1 MSFSVILWFLRLQDV
16 SFFFNLLVVGQ
27 IKWANGWR
35 VSYTSVEDL
44 KKVSM
49 AATASVIYDSVN
61 FSILP
66 VTLGK
71 PSTLLL
77 RLLEDRFIIIVAYWT
92 QQRQLPWFNSQW
104 QESDIEVWEGGS
116 TRALNSQWQEN
127 DIEVW
132 EGGSTRARRRE
143 EDIPKGKKMILKKE
157 EKVCSSVVYMMIFA
171 FSCEQVKKVWLCTQ

>member
-71 PSTLLL
+71 HSTLLL

-92 QQRQLPWFNSQW
+92 QQRQLPWFNFQW
-104 QESDIEVWEGGS
+104 QESDIDVWEGGS
-116 TRALNSQWQEN
+116 TRE
-127 DIEVW
+127 
-132 EGGSTRARRRE
+132 RRRE
-143 EDIPKGKKMILKKE
+143 EDIPKGKKMILKKRRE
-157 EKVCSSVVYMMIFA
+157 SLF
-171 FSCEQVKKVWLCTQ
+171 FSHLRDDFCF